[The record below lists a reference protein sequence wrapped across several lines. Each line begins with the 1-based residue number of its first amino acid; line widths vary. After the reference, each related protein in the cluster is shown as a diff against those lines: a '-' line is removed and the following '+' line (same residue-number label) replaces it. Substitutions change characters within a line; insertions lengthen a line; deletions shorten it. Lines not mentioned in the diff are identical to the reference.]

1 MLDFIQENRL
11 TKVLSLLAV
20 RGFIAPLSGG
30 AVSVRSGENFIITSD
45 DFNPYEISSKDLLT
59 VDIKT
64 GEPLSQY
71 AKCNS
76 NRQLHSMIYQKRDD
90 VNVIVFGIPHY
101 STLLSASN
109 TTPKTDLFVQAWSEL
124 GEVRKCSYASEGSSV
139 LSARIVEDLQRGN
152 AVLIEN
158 YGVIVTGKDL
168 LSAFYRLELLEK
180 VSKMT
185 FELNSP
191 KIKQLSPRQKIE
203 IRSIL

>member
-11 TKVLSLLAV
+11 TKVLSLLAA

-90 VNVIVFGIPHY
+90 VNVILFGTPLY

-109 TTPKTDLFVQAWSEL
+109 RLPQTDLFVEAWKEL
-124 GEVRKCSYASEGSSV
+124 GAVNKITYAPEESSI
-139 LSARIVEDLQRGN
+139 LSGRVAMEMQNSN

-158 YGVIVTGKDL
+158 YGALVVSSDMI
-168 LSAFYRLELLEK
+168 SASYRFELLEK

-185 FELNSP
+185 VETGRLEIKPLNS
-191 KIKQLSPRQKIE
+191 RQKIGL
-203 IRSIL
+203 S